1 MAIFP
6 GQGHQQKK
14 QLERRVKQVSYKRRI
29 IFVALHKNVATFKFS
44 TYSKKKTTA
53 QTGFWNNKTRT
64 MNSYLGDKT
73 TS

>member
-14 QLERRVKQVSYKRRI
+14 QLERRVKQVSFKRRI

-44 TYSKKKTTA
+44 TYSKKKKQLKLDFGTTR
-53 QTGFWNNKTRT
+53 QGQ
-64 MNSYLGDKT
+64 
-73 TS
+73 